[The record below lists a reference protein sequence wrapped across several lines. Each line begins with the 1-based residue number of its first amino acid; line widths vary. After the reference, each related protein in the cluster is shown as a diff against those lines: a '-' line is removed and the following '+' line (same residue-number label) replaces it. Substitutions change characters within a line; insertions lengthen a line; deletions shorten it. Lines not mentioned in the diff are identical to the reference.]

1 MRKDFL
7 LLSCCVVIPS
17 ICSAQEKPDTTVVEK
32 KAERNVMLNA
42 SDANAPRYIQI
53 GLPSEDVNV
62 YENGLPAVYSSYIHP
77 LSAHWRS
84 DGSLSEVGL
93 MNPQESAIA
102 TGNIAYS
109 VNSFSDL
116 GGDKFKGIMNYKGNH
131 FGMHQFDFNI
141 SGPLGK
147 GWTYALNMYQ
157 NFDPGTFDLKFTN
170 YNDRTQIY
178 KGALSKRWANK
189 GQLSFLYKYSNSQ
202 RMGSITQFAPFIYHT
217 NGDVTELDGFSL
229 GTSSYVPIDQ
239 TFMYRDIKTGEVKT
253 TTINDWNKSK
263 AHEVA
268 VLFKWNLGRA
278 WNLDAKAKYTWA
290 DANYADFGGS
300 SIMNVKDGKV
310 EGNTN
315 TYYDKN
321 GNLYTGQME
330 GRRIWF
336 HGAKAKS
343 FLMTSELL
351 KNFGLHNLKIGIN
364 EWNFDI
370 NYCSSSTQWDATIQ
384 EYPEF
389 LSHSTVADP
398 TARLTYY
405 GFNEISTDYA
415 IGNENKLAAYFT
427 DEWRPIKSLRFFY
440 GARMEWCRMAVDQ
453 LPYARFTDM
462 SVGATNAD
470 GVTITP
476 QHRVKNKLNYAFTVQ
491 ATWAFYKGMGLTADF
506 TQMERSPRLTDYANM
521 GPQDLRLRIPLL
533 RGGIYYR
540 NNWIDVTSMVT
551 WIQKTNNTDQQD
563 ITKPGT
569 SISKTTSLNYSI
581 QTVGWTTNVELDP
594 FKGFHFHALFTYQK
608 PTYKDYAV
616 TVRFDDGETAE
627 LNATG
632 NIVKEI
638 PQILIELDPS
648 YTFYQDK
655 ITVWGSFRY
664 FGKTYANLSNALWF
678 NGHWETFA
686 GVKWNATSKLS
697 FNLGVVNFLNQ
708 KGASGTISGS
718 ELIGTEEAQKFNGYV
733 MSGRYLRPFT
743 VEFGASIKL

>member
-1 MRKDFL
+1 MRKYYL
-7 LLSCCVVIPS
+7 LLACVVIS
-17 ICSAQEKPDTTVVEK
+17 SNCGAQSKPDTTVVEK

-116 GGDKFKGIMNYKGNH
+116 GGDVFKGVLNYKGNH
-131 FGMHQFDFNI
+131 YGMHQFDFNF
-141 SGPLGK
+141 SGPLGR

-178 KGALSKRWANK
+178 KGALTKRWGNR
-189 GQLSFLYKYSNSQ
+189 GQLSFLYKFSNSQ

-229 GTSSYVPIDQ
+229 GTSSYVPINQ
-239 TFMYRDIKTGEVKT
+239 NFMYRDMKTGEVKN

-268 VLFKWNLGRA
+268 VLFKWDLGNA
-278 WNLDAKAKYTWA
+278 WKLDTKAKYTWA

-315 TYYDKN
+315 TYYDQS
-321 GNLYTGQME
+321 GNPYTGLMD

-336 HGAKAKS
+336 HTARANS

-351 KNFGLHNLKIGIN
+351 KNFGLHNLKIGLN

-370 NYCSSSTQWDATIQ
+370 NYCSSSTQWDATVQ

-389 LSHSTVADP
+389 LSHSTAADP
-398 TARLTYY
+398 TARITYY

-415 IGNENKLAAYFT
+415 IGNENKLAGYFT

-453 LPYARFTDM
+453 LPYARFADM
-462 SVGATNAD
+462 YVGR
-470 GVTITP
+470 
-476 QHRVKNKLNYAFTVQ
+476 QMLTV
-491 ATWAFYKGMGLTADF
+491 
-506 TQMERSPRLTDYANM
+506 
-521 GPQDLRLRIPLL
+521 
-533 RGGIYYR
+533 
-540 NNWIDVTSMVT
+540 
-551 WIQKTNNTDQQD
+551 
-563 ITKPGT
+563 
-569 SISKTTSLNYSI
+569 
-581 QTVGWTTNVELDP
+581 
-594 FKGFHFHALFTYQK
+594 
-608 PTYKDYAV
+608 
-616 TVRFDDGETAE
+616 
-627 LNATG
+627 
-632 NIVKEI
+632 
-638 PQILIELDPS
+638 
-648 YTFYQDK
+648 
-655 ITVWGSFRY
+655 
-664 FGKTYANLSNALWF
+664 
-678 NGHWETFA
+678 
-686 GVKWNATSKLS
+686 
-697 FNLGVVNFLNQ
+697 
-708 KGASGTISGS
+708 
-718 ELIGTEEAQKFNGYV
+718 
-733 MSGRYLRPFT
+733 
-743 VEFGASIKL
+743 